1 MTDLVFSKSRQR
13 LSDVLEEQ
21 VFTDNDVEGRI
32 DGEVEGVTEDGDDN
46 DLKRSLSSRL
56 RDALATVVETI
67 STI

>member
-32 DGEVEGVTEDGDDN
+32 DGEVEGVTEDSEDN
-46 DLKRSLSSRL
+46 DFELSSSSRL
-56 RDALATVVETI
+56 RYVLARVVETI